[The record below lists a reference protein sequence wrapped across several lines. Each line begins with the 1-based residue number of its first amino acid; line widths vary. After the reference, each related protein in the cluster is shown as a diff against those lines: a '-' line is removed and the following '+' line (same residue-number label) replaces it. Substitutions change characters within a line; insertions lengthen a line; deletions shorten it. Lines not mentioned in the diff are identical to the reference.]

1 MSWHPRV
8 AKSRKAVRKAG
19 HKTKAGPLTKPYF
32 IRFLVFPKFAAE
44 RPFLSANFPIEKRSP
59 SQYACRVPAVR
70 ECGTAR
76 RIWVLNLVHR
86 IIKYAHGCFW
96 RKADVRQNTYVGWVP
111 VIGSRLIYRSLRRRV
126 LRQSIFVL

>member
-32 IRFLVFPKFAAE
+32 IRFLVFPEFAAE
-44 RPFLSANFPIEKRSP
+44 SPFLSANFPIEKRSP

-86 IIKYAHGCFW
+86 IIKYA
-96 RKADVRQNTYVGWVP
+96 A
-111 VIGSRLIYRSLRRRV
+111 RLLLAQSGRSYAN
-126 LRQSIFVL
+126 SIP